1 MCPNFINSAFNH
13 IPLNKCYPH
22 HLQSSEPLVF
32 NFQDLSTYFIY
43 ILFIFI
49 FLLIL
54 YTNLRNKLILTL
66 SNLSH
71 LKHSLLLNLIYYKH
85 FFILKLIL
93 FLSFHP
99 LTFFKSILLSHPY
112 FLNFLHHF
120 LDFLYELTHFTIIYL
135 TFFLSFLKNK
145 IDLIV
150 NLKETLTNSQ

>member
-1 MCPNFINSAFNH
+1 MSYQMCPNFINIAFNT

-22 HLQSSEPLVF
+22 HIQSESLFNLQY
-32 NFQDLSTYFIY
+32 LSTYLY
-43 ILFIFI
+43 ILLISI

-85 FFILKLIL
+85 FLISKSIL
-93 FLSFHP
+93 FLS
-99 LTFFKSILLSHPY
+99 LSFFKSILLSNPC

-135 TFFLSFLKNK
+135 TFFLSCLKHK